1 MAVTHVHVDNMTNMA
16 AYTPKET
23 AELMSRIGAMRGR
36 ARPDKIFFSAF
47 MAGCLVS
54 FTSASAV
61 IATAAPWF
69 QENAPGLIRMISGL
83 IFPSGI
89 VMILISGSELF
100 TGSNMITGI
109 AWMHRRLPLKNLLMH
124 WFLCFWG
131 NMAGA
136 LFVMA
141 VIVGY
146 GGVFDNEIFKQQAIA
161 TAQLKQITPQ
171 WHQIFLRAIGCNW
184 LVCLSCYL
192 GLQAKDVTSK
202 VAGMW
207 WPIFAFVTMGLEHV
221 VANMFFIPI
230 GIFLGAP
237 GISVGLYIWKGML
250 LFLFLPGCLSCKV
263 LTRIVQASF
272 PQLSETCS
280 VAFSSAASFTST
292 CTSWE
297 RILLLSTESTIS
309 SQSALWRRAIFLPF
323 AAAQSSR
330 IAVARAATLAGSSS
344 ALFKHLRLPPSTR
357 FSR

>member
-1 MAVTHVHVDNMTNMA
+1 MAVTHVHVDNMANMA
-16 AYTPKET
+16 GYTPKET
-23 AELMSRIGAMRGR
+23 AELMSRIGAQRGR

-54 FTSASAV
+54 FTAASAV
-61 IATAAPWF
+61 IGTASPWF

-109 AWMHRRLPLKNLLMH
+109 AWMHRRLPLKKLLLH
-124 WFLCFWG
+124 WFLCFCG

-141 VIVGY
+141 IIVGY
-146 GGVFDNEIFKQQAIA
+146 GGVLDNEVFKKQAIA
-161 TAQLKQITPQ
+161 NAQAKQLIPG

-207 WPIFAFVTMGLEHV
+207 WPIFAFVTMGLDHV

-237 GISVGLYIWKGML
+237 GISIGLYIWKGLIPTTLGNML
-250 LFLFLPGCLSCKV
+250 GGFFFCG
-263 LTRIVQASF
+263 F
-272 PQLSETCS
+272 
-280 VAFSSAASFTST
+280 FYFYMH
-292 CTSWE
+292 
-297 RILLLSTESTIS
+297 LLGEE
-309 SQSALWRRAIFLPF
+309 P
-323 AAAQSSR
+323 
-330 IAVARAATLAGSSS
+330 IAVDGVYYQQPERSLEEGNLFSVRSGTIVEDGGGNSSNYSGEFKRTAQAPTTVATN
-344 ALFKHLRLPPSTR
+344 KVQ
-357 FSR
+357 

>member
-1 MAVTHVHVDNMTNMA
+1 MAVTHVHVDNMANMA

-23 AELMSRIGAMRGR
+23 AELMSRIGAVRGR

-61 IATAAPWF
+61 IATASPWF

-109 AWMHRRLPLKNLLMH
+109 SWMHGRLPLKKLLLH

-136 LFVMA
+136 LFVMSI
-141 VIVGY
+141 IVGY
-146 GGVFDNEIFKQQAIA
+146 GGVFDNEIFKKQAIA
-161 TAQLKQITPQ
+161 NAQLKQITPQ

-250 LFLFLPGCLSCKV
+250 SPWTLLP
-263 LTRIVQASF
+263 
-272 PQLSETCS
+272 
-280 VAFSSAASFTST
+280 ST
-292 CTSWE
+292 V
-297 RILLLSTESTIS
+297 STTS
-309 SQSALWRRAIFLPF
+309 SQSALWRRATYLPS
-323 AAAQSSR
+323 AAVLLSR
-330 IAVARAATLAGSSS
+330 TAVARAATPAASSN
-344 ALFKHLRLPPSTR
+344 ALLKHLRL
-357 FSR
+357 

>member
-1 MAVTHVHVDNMTNMA
+1 MAVTHVHVDNMANMA

-23 AELMSRIGAMRGR
+23 AELMSRIGAKRGR

-61 IATAAPWF
+61 IATASPWF

-109 AWMHRRLPLKNLLMH
+109 AWMHGRLPLKNLLIH

-136 LFVMA
+136 LFTMA
-141 VIVGY
+141 IIVGY

-161 TAQLKQITPQ
+161 NAQAKQITPQ

-250 LFLFLPGCLSCKV
+250 FVVLFLPGCHIS
-263 LTRIVQASF
+263 RS
-272 PQLSETCS
+272 
-280 VAFSSAASFTST
+280 
-292 CTSWE
+292 
-297 RILLLSTESTIS
+297 LLLLTVSITN
-309 SQSALWRRAIFLPF
+309 SQSVLWRRATSLPP
-323 AAAQSSR
+323 AAVPLLR
-330 IAVARAATLAGSSS
+330 IVAVRAATPAGSSS
-344 ALFKHLRLPPSTR
+344 APHRHLRL
-357 FSR
+357 

>member
-1 MAVTHVHVDNMTNMA
+1 MAVTHVHVDNMANMA
-16 AYTPKET
+16 GYTPKET
-23 AELMSRIGAMRGR
+23 AELMSRIGAQRGR

-61 IATAAPWF
+61 IATASPWF

-109 AWMHRRLPLKNLLMH
+109 SWMHGRLPLKNLLLH

-141 VIVGY
+141 IIVGY
-146 GGVFDNEIFKQQAIA
+146 GGVFDNEVFKKQAIA
-161 TAQLKQITPQ
+161 NAQAKQIHPQ

-237 GISVGLYIWKGML
+237 GVSA
-250 LFLFLPGCLSCKV
+250 LFPPLSGTCLV
-263 LTRIVQASF
+263 AVSF
-272 PQLSETCS
+272 AVSSTTTCI
-280 VAFSSAASFTST
+280 
-292 CTSWE
+292 SWE
-297 RILLLSTESTIS
+297 RILSLLMVSITS
-309 SQSALWRRAIFLPF
+309 SRSVLWRRVTCLPS
-323 AAAQSSR
+323 AAAPLLR
-330 IAVARAATLAGSSS
+330 TAVERAATPAGSFS
-344 ALFKHLRLPPSTR
+344 ALPKHLPL
-357 FSR
+357 